1 MLYLETCI
9 LCSGKLGKPNGNVV
23 FLCVAYPSVWSEEK
37 YLLISLLYPLARVTL
52 CGGGAGWV
60 VFMEVAAG
68 AQTERAR
75 NYIVNGAY
83 VANFHSMTMTG

>member
-1 MLYLETCI
+1 M
-9 LCSGKLGKPNGNVV
+9 
-23 FLCVAYPSVWSEEK
+23 AYPSVRSAEK

-60 VFMEVAAG
+60 VFTEAVAG
-68 AQTERAR
+68 AQTERAQ
-75 NYIVNGAY
+75 NNIFNGAY